1 MHIVINLLLK
11 YSYDLCS
18 KMIENLERKNFGFI
32 IADEAHYLKN
42 SLAKRTEAL
51 CPLLQKTRRVLLLS
65 GTPAFAK
72 PKELFTLVQI
82 LRPDIFRFFKGF
94 CLKERTRKKSNF
106 IKFLFSFNLLLIF
119 FG

>member
-1 MHIVINLLLK
+1 
-11 YSYDLCS
+11 
-18 KMIENLERKNFGFI
+18 MIEDLEKKNFGFI

-51 CPLLQKTRRVLLLS
+51 CPLLQKTKRVLLLT

-94 CLKERTRKKSNF
+94 LKEKN
-106 IKFLFSFNLLLIF
+106 
-119 FG
+119 